1 MPNIRITVIPGDGIG
16 PDIVDATLQI
26 LTRVKAG
33 LEYDF
38 ALAGLAA
45 LEQGGELIPQAT
57 LDLIE
62 RNPATLKGP
71 ITTPI
76 GRGFSSINVSLRQ
89 SFDLFA
95 NVRPVLSMPGV
106 RARYSDVDIIIVR
119 ENMEGLYSGVGQTLS
134 DDGERAEVR
143 SVVTR
148 RGSTRLL
155 RYAFD
160 MARRYGRKKVTV
172 VHKANILKTTSGLF
186 LDVARKMAPEF
197 GEIKFE
203 EMIIDNCA
211 MQLVLNPNRFDVIV
225 STNLFG
231 DILSDLCAGLVGGL
245 GLTPGANIGERKGI
259 FEAVHGS
266 APGHR
271 RQEHCE
277 PNGADPRVR
286 DDARLSAAARTG
298 GAYSRRHPQNAR
310 TGKGADARPRGR
322 RLDHRVHGGPARQ
335 SLISAPAERS
345 SLDTAC
351 VAFPPCR
358 LARRARI

>member
-1 MPNIRITVIPGDGIG
+1 MANTRITVIPGDGIG
-16 PDIVDATLQI
+16 PDIVDATLSV
-26 LTRVKAG
+26 LTRAQCG

-38 ALAGLAA
+38 AVAGLAA
-45 LEQGGELIPQAT
+45 LEQGSELIPQAT
-57 LDLIE
+57 LDLIA

-89 SFDLFA
+89 TFDLFA

-134 DDGERAEVR
+134 EDGERAEVR

-148 RGSTRLL
+148 SGSTRLL
-155 RYAFD
+155 RYAFA

-186 LDVARKMAPEF
+186 LDVARHLAPEF
-197 GEIKFE
+197 AEIKFE
-203 EMIIDNCA
+203 EMIIDNTA

-245 GLTPGANIGERKGI
+245 GLTPGANIGEHKGI

-266 APGHR
+266 APDIAGKNIAN
-271 RQEHCE
+271 
-277 PNGADPRVR
+277 PTALIL
-286 DDARLSAAARTG
+286 ASAMM
-298 GAYSRRHPQNAR
+298 
-310 TGKGADARPRGR
+310 
-322 RLDHRVHGGPARQ
+322 LDYLQLHE
-335 SLISAPAERS
+335 PAERIRQAIRKT
-345 SLDTAC
+345 LEHGTALTPDLGGDGSTT
-351 VAFPPCR
+351 AFTAAL
-358 LARRARI
+358 LANL

>member
-1 MPNIRITVIPGDGIG
+1 MANTRITVIPGDGIG
-16 PDIVDATLQI
+16 PDIVDATLQV
-26 LTRVKAG
+26 LTRLQCG

-38 ALAGLAA
+38 ALAGMAA
-45 LEQGGELIPQAT
+45 LEQGSELTPQAT
-57 LDLIE
+57 LDLIAH
-62 RNPATLKGP
+62 NPATLKGP

-89 SFDLFA
+89 TFDLFA

-106 RARYSDVDIIIVR
+106 RSRYTDIDIIIVR

-134 DDGERAEVR
+134 EDGERAEVR

-155 RYAFD
+155 HYAFA

-186 LDVARKMAPEF
+186 LDVARQVSKDFA
-197 GEIKFE
+197 EIKFE

-245 GLTPGANIGERKGI
+245 GLTPGANIGEHKGI

-266 APGHR
+266 APDIAGKNIANPTALILASAMMLDYLQLPEQALR
-271 RQEHCE
+271 IR
-277 PNGADPRVR
+277 GAVHKTLQHGTALTPDLGG
-286 DDARLSAAARTG
+286 DGSTTAYTAA
-298 GAYSRRHPQNAR
+298 
-310 TGKGADARPRGR
+310 
-322 RLDHRVHGGPARQ
+322 L
-335 SLISAPAERS
+335 
-345 SLDTAC
+345 
-351 VAFPPCR
+351 
-358 LARRARI
+358 LANL